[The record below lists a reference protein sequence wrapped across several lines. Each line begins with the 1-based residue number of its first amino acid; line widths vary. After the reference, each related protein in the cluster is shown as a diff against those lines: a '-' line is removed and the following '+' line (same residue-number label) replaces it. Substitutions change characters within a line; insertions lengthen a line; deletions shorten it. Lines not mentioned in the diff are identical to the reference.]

1 MRAGAAAAFRRTGS
15 AGSAERTRR
24 LPGGARQ
31 LRRSRSRG
39 KKSRGRC
46 SELRLT
52 KLTFAR
58 GQKAPRRQR
67 AAPAGPPRGCE
78 RRAGGERR
86 GSRCARRSLLLW
98 LFYICFPF
106 CFVFFFFFF
115 LFFLFVSPPLYFYS
129 FSPPF
134 FFLLSFHFSVFFPS
148 FSIYSFFFS
157 DLFLFLFLFSVSF
170 YLFTCYPPPSFSYFF
185 FFLFFYNKDKRCS
198 EPSLLPSRSMPAAA
212 ASLLQS
218 CAAGISFRDA
228 AWGCSAVGT
237 VFGVE
242 KIWGSRSPAP
252 RRSKGDAVPAQ
263 TPTALFARLRGGGTP
278 ALRSAA
284 ASLGAKSW
292 AGGHCS
298 QRSSLSP

>member
-1 MRAGAAAAFRRTGS
+1 MRFHYRLIGGKLSCNRRSRRRRAVRAGAAAAFRRTGS

-86 GSRCARRSLLLW
+86 GSRCARRSLLW

-106 CFVFFFFFF
+106 FF
-115 LFFLFVSPPLYFYS
+115 LFCLFCFVVILLVS
-129 FSPPF
+129 FS
-134 FFLLSFHFSVFFPS
+134 
-148 FSIYSFFFS
+148 
-157 DLFLFLFLFSVSF
+157 
-170 YLFTCYPPPSFSYFF
+170 
-185 FFLFFYNKDKRCS
+185 
-198 EPSLLPSRSMPAAA
+198 
-212 ASLLQS
+212 
-218 CAAGISFRDA
+218 
-228 AWGCSAVGT
+228 
-237 VFGVE
+237 
-242 KIWGSRSPAP
+242 
-252 RRSKGDAVPAQ
+252 
-263 TPTALFARLRGGGTP
+263 
-278 ALRSAA
+278 
-284 ASLGAKSW
+284 
-292 AGGHCS
+292 
-298 QRSSLSP
+298 

>member
-1 MRAGAAAAFRRTGS
+1 VQYALSHGVPLVVAGETSDKAEVAARVDHTGV
-15 AGSAERTRR
+15 G
-24 LPGGARQ
+24 
-31 LRRSRSRG
+31 
-39 KKSRGRC
+39 
-46 SELRLT
+46 
-52 KLTFAR
+52 
-58 GQKAPRRQR
+58 
-67 AAPAGPPRGCE
+67 
-78 RRAGGERR
+78 
-86 GSRCARRSLLLW
+86 
-98 LFYICFPF
+98 
-106 CFVFFFFFF
+106 V
-115 LFFLFVSPPLYFYS
+115 
-129 FSPPF
+129 
-134 FFLLSFHFSVFFPS
+134 
-148 FSIYSFFFS
+148 
-157 DLFLFLFLFSVSF
+157 DLG
-170 YLFTCYPPPSFSYFF
+170 T
-185 FFLFFYNKDKRCS
+185 
-198 EPSLLPSRSMPAAA
+198 SMPTAA